1 MRYLRIMLVG
11 LVPYALAQIYAST
24 LRETGETVAPM
35 RAGIVAVA
43 TNTVLDYVLIFGK
56 FGMRP
61 GLLAWRARLIGD
73 GRSRAAWSVH
83 LIVSWTH
90 QAGRDGLRSSEV
102 RIRRFD
108 DGAGQS

>member
-43 TNTVLDYVLIFGK
+43 TNTVLDYVLIFGI
-56 FGMRP
+56 GIRCAAA
-61 GLLAWRARLIGD
+61 LAWRARRCGD

-90 QAGRDGLRSSEV
+90 QAGRSGLRSSEAYQTL
-102 RIRRFD
+102 R
-108 DGAGQS
+108 